1 MTVTLIAEA
10 FAAMREDRSFLAAP
24 PHVSDRSR
32 LAAQIPVGHIGVF
45 SSGSVAL
52 PRCILR
58 TWASWRDS
66 FTAIDSRLGIHRHEN
81 VGLLGPD
88 YSTMM
93 LFAGVHALHS
103 GAIPHVTPL
112 HATTMNF
119 DVVHAV
125 PSVARDFLDD
135 VLAGRRRAPRL
146 LVTAGAHAPPSL
158 WDRATDAGVTLVE
171 YYGSAETSFIAWR
184 DRDGAFEAIPGVD
197 IDIREGH
204 IWVRSPYVAVG
215 YLDNSAGPLRADGD
229 WVSVGDTGAFDSTSD
244 SGLIVRGRIDTA
256 VSTAGHTILVEDIEL
271 VLRDVA
277 GVDDV
282 AVVGIPHSELGE
294 IIAAIVIGTASDTA
308 LRQAVRE
315 LPAPARPR
323 LWLHEA
329 HLPRLPGGKIDR
341 GSLRER
347 AIAARGAQ

>member
-1 MTVTLIAEA
+1 MTMTLIDEA
-10 FAAMREDRSFLAAP
+10 FAAMREDRAFLAAP
-24 PHVSDRSR
+24 PHIVDRSR
-32 LAAQIPVGHIGVF
+32 WETNIPVGHLGVF

-66 FTAIDSRLGIHRHEN
+66 FAAIDSRLGVQRHES

-88 YSTMM
+88 HSTMM

-103 GAIPHVTPL
+103 GAIAHVTSV
-112 HATTMNF
+112 HAATM
-119 DVVHAV
+119 DYDIVHAV
-125 PSVARDFLDD
+125 PSVARDFVDD

-146 LVTAGAHAPPSL
+146 LVTAGAHAPTSL
-158 WDRATDAGVTLVE
+158 WDRAAEAGIAMVE

-184 DRDGAFEAIPGVD
+184 DHDGAFEPIPGVD
-197 IDIREGH
+197 IDIRDGL

-215 YLDNSAGPLRADGD
+215 YLDDIAGPLHTDGE
-229 WVSVGDTGAFDSTSD
+229 WVSVGDAGTFVDTSD
-244 SGLIVRGRIDTA
+244 GGLIVRGRVDTA

-271 VLRDVA
+271 MLRDVA

-282 AVVGIPHSELGE
+282 AVVGIPHSDLGE
-294 IIAAIVIGTASDTA
+294 IIAAFVIGPATDAA
-308 LRQAVRE
+308 LREAVRQ

-323 LWLHEA
+323 LWLHDT
-329 HLPRLPGGKIDR
+329 HLPRLPSGKIDR

-347 AIAARGAQ
+347 AVATRGAR